1 MTAINSALIATVAVE
16 SVSSYQI
23 ANLSMPLANTE
34 YSYTF
39 PTGTKTFGFRNRES
53 GVLKLKH
60 VSGGNY
66 FTFDPFVTN
75 WVNDIKSSAVVTVI
89 FESPKAAQS
98 VELIFWS

>member
-1 MTAINSALIATVAVE
+1 MTVVNSALIATVSVE
-16 SVSSYQI
+16 SVSAYQI

-39 PTGTKTFGFRNRES
+39 PTGTKTFGFRNRND

-75 WVNDIKSSAVVTVI
+75 WVNDIKASAVVTVI
-89 FESPKAAQS
+89 FESPKSAQS